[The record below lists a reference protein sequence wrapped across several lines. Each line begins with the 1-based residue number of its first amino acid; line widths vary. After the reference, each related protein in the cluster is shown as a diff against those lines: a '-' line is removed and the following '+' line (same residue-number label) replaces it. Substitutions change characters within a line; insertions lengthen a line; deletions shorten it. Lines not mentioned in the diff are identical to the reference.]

1 MIISA
6 LGWKFCHVIDCAFDF
21 DRVLYYRQGWNFNP
35 VNRAEFNPGVENAPC
50 NRPLRFAPESE
61 IGPQFSPSP
70 PRDGRRFVVKVQSSA
85 PWINIKPHTL
95 YDRSLELYEEI
106 QSKVIAKLVQE
117 FGIQCE
123 KQYAE
128 KKVFLHCLFGKNGQ
142 IRLFINEFAAF
153 LKW

>member
-1 MIISA
+1 MKRVGGDGMIKRHAKS
-6 LGWKFCHVIDCAFDF
+6 L
-21 DRVLYYRQGWNFNP
+21 
-35 VNRAEFNPGVENAPC
+35 E
-50 NRPLRFAPESE
+50 E
-61 IGPQFSPSP
+61 IGPKFSPPP
-70 PRDGRRFVVKVQSSA
+70 PRDGKRFVVKVQSSV
-85 PWINIKPHTL
+85 PGIDLKPHTLLL

-128 KKVFLHCLFGKNGQ
+128 KKVFLHCLFEKNGQ
-142 IRLFINEFAAF
+142 IRLFINEFADF